1 MVAEKVLESPD
12 PRFANP
18 KDPPFLSAGE
28 ESQRK
33 RDGDYTAGFA
43 MGLEGLGGVSA
54 PRFEATTLLG
64 KIPVII

>member
-1 MVAEKVLESPD
+1 MWQSEAE
-12 PRFANP
+12 R
-18 KDPPFLSAGE
+18 
-28 ESQRK
+28 Q
-33 RDGDYTAGFA
+33 DYTAGFV